1 MRRQHLKLWSP
12 TFLAPWIDFVE
23 EKFST
28 DWGREGGWFRDD
40 SVFFIYCAL
49 YFCLVAI
56 SGYSTLTLGL
66 GFMLLCKSNASA
78 DDR

>member
-1 MRRQHLKLWSP
+1 MGQVRRQHLKLWSP

-40 SVFFIYCAL
+40 SSVFH
-49 YFCLVAI
+49 
-56 SGYSTLTLGL
+56 
-66 GFMLLCKSNASA
+66 LLCTLFLSCGNLRIFHPDFRARVHA
-78 DDR
+78 PVQI